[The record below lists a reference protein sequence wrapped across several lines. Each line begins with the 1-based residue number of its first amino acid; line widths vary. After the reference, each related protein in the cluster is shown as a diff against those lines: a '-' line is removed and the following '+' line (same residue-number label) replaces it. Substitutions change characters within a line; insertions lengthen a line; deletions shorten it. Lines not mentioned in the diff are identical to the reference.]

1 MTHTHTRT
9 HTPTGELTKSA
20 ADKKSHLPSE
30 GGRCDRGGRVRAQ
43 APGETQ
49 QKIERAREKRKEEK
63 GKKKQRRKAREER
76 QNRTLMIT

>member
-1 MTHTHTRT
+1 MTHTHTHT
-9 HTPTGELTKSA
+9 YTPTGELTKSA

-49 QKIERAREKRKEEK
+49 QKIERAREKRKRE
-63 GKKKQRRKAREER
+63 KKKSGGGKRERRD
-76 QNRTLMIT
+76 RTEH